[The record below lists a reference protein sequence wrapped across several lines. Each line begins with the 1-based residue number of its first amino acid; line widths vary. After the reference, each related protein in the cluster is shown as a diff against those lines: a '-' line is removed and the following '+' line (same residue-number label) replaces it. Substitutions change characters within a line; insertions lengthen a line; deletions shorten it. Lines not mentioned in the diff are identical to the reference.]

1 MKRKCP
7 RSHLRLGPPCIYDAT
22 GDDRTSQR
30 SPLRKRAGLVAY
42 IVSRA
47 AHQVRNLL
55 PTVWNDV
62 RLWLA
67 TKNIS
72 KEFWAFFAAA
82 FFLDLGLYIFFLLY
96 NLFLLDRGFKES
108 FLGLVTS
115 ASAIGSVAGTIPAG
129 MLAQRF
135 GLRKALL
142 LCLTVVSLIF
152 ALRAVV
158 DGEAP
163 LLALS
168 FLGGAVFTI
177 WAVCI
182 SPAIAQLTSPQN
194 RSFGFSLIFSS
205 GIAIGVLGGQIGGHL
220 PGWLAQIGPSVSA
233 VRAKQLALLI
243 ACGMVALATWPI
255 ACLQFASA
263 PATERKFYPRNPF
276 LLRYLPA
283 IALWS
288 LAVGAFA
295 PFFNVY
301 FSQHLRMPVKQIGTV
316 FSVSQLSQVL
326 AILAAPVIFRKF
338 GLVTGIMYTQ
348 IASALALGC
357 LAAATRVPTASVIFI
372 GYTAF
377 QWMSEPGMYTLLMN
391 QVAASEQTGAS
402 ALNFLVV
409 NLSQAVAAMAAGAS
423 FARFGYLVV
432 LSVTAGVGLVAACL
446 FRFLLG
452 RDPLPASQ
460 GLPERIGP

>member
-1 MKRKCP
+1 MNENAKISP
-7 RSHLRLGPPCIYDAT
+7 PVGAPCIHNAT

-30 SPLRKRAGLVAY
+30 SPLRKRAGHLAY

-47 AHQVRNLL
+47 AYQVRHL
-55 PTVWNDV
+55 PPTLWNDV

-72 KEFWAFFAAA
+72 RGFWAFFAAA

-129 MLAQRF
+129 MLARRF

-158 DGEAP
+158 GGEAP

-220 PGWLAQIGPSVSA
+220 PGWLAQIGPSVST
-233 VRAKQLALLI
+233 VRAKQVSLLI

-255 ACLQFASA
+255 ARLRFASA
-263 PATERKFYPRNPF
+263 PAPERKFYPRNPF

-338 GLVTGIMYTQ
+338 GLVTGIVYTQ

-357 LAAATRVPTASVIFI
+357 LAAVTRVPTASVIFI

-391 QVAASEQTGAS
+391 QVTASEQTGAS
-402 ALNFLVV
+402 ALNVLVV
-409 NLSQAVAAMAAGAS
+409 NLSQAIAAMAAGAS

-432 LSVTAGVGLVAACL
+432 LSVTAGVGLVAAGL

-452 RDPLPASQ
+452 RDPLPVSQ
-460 GLPERIGP
+460 GLPERVGP